1 MPFIVN
7 GSGRSAS
14 RAARNDS
21 AAAGSER
28 PRPASTRAAM
38 GSSFSACARRAAASG
53 STSVSIHLRR
63 ASPCTI
69 VAIPREGDSART
81 HARPPAQSARI
92 RAAMLGQLP
101 SVFLDVVAP
110 VFAIVA
116 LGWALGP
123 RLALDARTV
132 SRAAY
137 YLFVP
142 AFTFDVIARSDVP
155 LGSAARMVAF
165 AVVAH
170 AAFALIGFA
179 VARALRRPPE
189 ITAAYVMLAVFGNV
203 GNFGLAL
210 VQFRFGE
217 RALAPATIYYIAI
230 LVTSFV
236 VCVAAAA
243 WVRGGGPSAI
253 GSVLRTPALWVVPP
267 AMLVAGGIVP
277 LPLSVSRSVG
287 LLGSAM
293 IPAML
298 LALGLQLAEARRLRV
313 TADVFAV
320 TGLRLVAAPLV
331 AAAIAGPFR
340 LGELERATGILQSGT
355 PAAILVAIIAVEHDI
370 APPFVT
376 TAVIF
381 TTLCSLATLTVLL
394 ALV

>member
-1 MPFIVN
+1 
-7 GSGRSAS
+7 
-14 RAARNDS
+14 
-21 AAAGSER
+21 
-28 PRPASTRAAM
+28 
-38 GSSFSACARRAAASG
+38 
-53 STSVSIHLRR
+53 
-63 ASPCTI
+63 
-69 VAIPREGDSART
+69 
-81 HARPPAQSARI
+81 
-92 RAAMLGQLP
+92 MLGQLP
-101 SVFLDVVAP
+101 TVFLDVVAP

-123 RLALDARTV
+123 RLALEARTV

-137 YLFVP
+137 YVFVP

-155 LGSAARMVAF
+155 VGNAARMVAF

-170 AAFALIGFA
+170 AAFALVGFG
-179 VARALRRPPE
+179 VARALRRSPE
-189 ITAAYVMLAVFGNV
+189 VTAAYVMLAVFGNV

-217 RALAPATIYYIAI
+217 GALAPATIYYIAI

-236 VCVAAAA
+236 VCVGAAA
-243 WVRGGGPSAI
+243 WVRGGHLSAI

-267 AMLVAGGIVP
+267 AMLVAGGVVG

-293 IPAML
+293 IPTML
-298 LALGLQLAEARRLRV
+298 LALGLQLAEAGRLRV
-313 TADVFAV
+313 TPDVVVV
-320 TGLRLVAAPLV
+320 TALRLVAAPLV
-331 AAAIAGPFR
+331 AAAIVGSFR
-340 LGELERATGILQSGT
+340 LGDLERATGILQSGT
-355 PAAILVAIIAVEHDI
+355 PAAILVAIIAAEHDI

-381 TTLCSLATLTVLL
+381 STICSLPTLTVLL

>member
-1 MPFIVN
+1 
-7 GSGRSAS
+7 
-14 RAARNDS
+14 
-21 AAAGSER
+21 
-28 PRPASTRAAM
+28 
-38 GSSFSACARRAAASG
+38 
-53 STSVSIHLRR
+53 
-63 ASPCTI
+63 
-69 VAIPREGDSART
+69 
-81 HARPPAQSARI
+81 
-92 RAAMLGQLP
+92 MLGQLP

-123 RLALDARTV
+123 RLALEARTV

-137 YLFVP
+137 YVFVP
-142 AFTFDVIARSDVP
+142 AFTFDVIARSAVP
-155 LGSAARMVAF
+155 LGDAARMVTF

-170 AAFALIGFA
+170 AAFALVGFG
-179 VARALRRPPE
+179 VARALRRSRE
-189 ITAAYVMLAVFGNV
+189 VTAAYVMLAVFGNV

-217 RALAPATIYYIAI
+217 GALAPATIYYIAI

-236 VCVAAAA
+236 ICVGAAA
-243 WVRGGGPSAI
+243 WVRGGHLSAV

-267 AMLVAGGIVP
+267 AMLVAGGLVA

-287 LLGSAM
+287 LLGGAM
-293 IPAML
+293 IPTML
-298 LALGLQLAEARRLRV
+298 LALGLQLAEAGRLRV
-313 TADVFAV
+313 TPDVVAV
-320 TGLRLVAAPLV
+320 TVLRLVAAPLV
-331 AAAIAGPFR
+331 AAAIVGSFR
-340 LGELERATGILQSGT
+340 LGDLERATGILQSGT

-381 TTLCSLATLTVLL
+381 STICSLPTLTVLL

>member
-1 MPFIVN
+1 M
-7 GSGRSAS
+7 
-14 RAARNDS
+14 
-21 AAAGSER
+21 
-28 PRPASTRAAM
+28 
-38 GSSFSACARRAAASG
+38 
-53 STSVSIHLRR
+53 
-63 ASPCTI
+63 
-69 VAIPREGDSART
+69 
-81 HARPPAQSARI
+81 
-92 RAAMLGQLP
+92 
-101 SVFLDVVAP
+101 
-110 VFAIVA
+110 
-116 LGWALGP
+116 
-123 RLALDARTV
+123 
-132 SRAAY
+132 
-137 YLFVP
+137 
-142 AFTFDVIARSDVP
+142 
-155 LGSAARMVAF
+155 
-165 AVVAH
+165 
-170 AAFALIGFA
+170 
-179 VARALRRPPE
+179 
-189 ITAAYVMLAVFGNV
+189 
-203 GNFGLAL
+203 
-210 VQFRFGE
+210 
-217 RALAPATIYYIAI
+217 
-230 LVTSFV
+230 
-236 VCVAAAA
+236 
-243 WVRGGGPSAI
+243 RGGGPSAI

>member
-1 MPFIVN
+1 
-7 GSGRSAS
+7 
-14 RAARNDS
+14 
-21 AAAGSER
+21 
-28 PRPASTRAAM
+28 
-38 GSSFSACARRAAASG
+38 
-53 STSVSIHLRR
+53 
-63 ASPCTI
+63 
-69 VAIPREGDSART
+69 
-81 HARPPAQSARI
+81 
-92 RAAMLGQLP
+92 MLGQLP

-217 RALAPATIYYIAI
+217 RARPRDDLLHRDPGH
-230 LVTSFV
+230 LVRRLRRRGRV
-236 VCVAAAA
+236 

-293 IPAML
+293 IPGDAPR
-298 LALGLQLAEARRLRV
+298 AWAPARRGTSPASHRRRV
-313 TADVFAV
+313 RRD
-320 TGLRLVAAPLV
+320 RLAPRRGAARRGGDR
-331 AAAIAGPFR
+331 GPFR

-370 APPFVT
+370 APPFVRPR
-376 TAVIF
+376 
-381 TTLCSLATLTVLL
+381 
-394 ALV
+394 

>member
-1 MPFIVN
+1 
-7 GSGRSAS
+7 
-14 RAARNDS
+14 
-21 AAAGSER
+21 
-28 PRPASTRAAM
+28 
-38 GSSFSACARRAAASG
+38 
-53 STSVSIHLRR
+53 
-63 ASPCTI
+63 
-69 VAIPREGDSART
+69 
-81 HARPPAQSARI
+81 
-92 RAAMLGQLP
+92 MLGQLP
-101 SVFLDVVAP
+101 WVFLDVVAP

>member
-1 MPFIVN
+1 
-7 GSGRSAS
+7 
-14 RAARNDS
+14 
-21 AAAGSER
+21 
-28 PRPASTRAAM
+28 
-38 GSSFSACARRAAASG
+38 
-53 STSVSIHLRR
+53 
-63 ASPCTI
+63 
-69 VAIPREGDSART
+69 
-81 HARPPAQSARI
+81 
-92 RAAMLGQLP
+92 MLGQLP

-123 RLALDARTV
+123 RLALEARTV

-170 AAFALIGFA
+170 AAFALLGFA
-179 VARALRRPPE
+179 VARALRRTPE
-189 ITAAYVMLAVFGNV
+189 VTAAYVMLAVFGNV

-210 VQFRFGE
+210 VQFRFGAG
-217 RALAPATIYYIAI
+217 ALAPATIYYIAI

-236 VCVAAAA
+236 VCVGAAA
-243 WVRGGGPSAI
+243 WVRGGGLSAI
-253 GSVLRTPALWVVPP
+253 ASVLRTPALWVVPP
-267 AMLVAGGIVP
+267 AMLVAGDVVA
-277 LPLSVSRSVG
+277 LPLSISRSVG

-298 LALGLQLAEARRLRV
+298 LALGLQLAESGRLRV
-313 TADVFAV
+313 TPDVFAV
-320 TGLRLVAAPLV
+320 TGLRLVAAPLL
-331 AAAIAGPFR
+331 AAAIVGPFG
-340 LGELERATGILQSGT
+340 LGEVERATGVLQAGT
-355 PAAILVAIIAVEHDI
+355 PAAILVAIIAVEHGI
-370 APPFVT
+370 APSFVT

-381 TTLCSLATLTVLL
+381 TTLCSLPTLTVLL